1 MEAEAGAVE
10 DEVETSGCGGEED
23 QPGEGSHEGRSEALD
38 ESSEVGGRWRRRWLQ
53 GEEKF
58 VSHC

>member
-1 MEAEAGAVE
+1 MEVEAGAVE
-10 DEVETSGCGGEED
+10 DEVETSGCGAEGD

-38 ESSEVGGRWRRRWLQ
+38 ESSEVGGRRRWLRE
-53 GEEKF
+53 EEKF